1 MRHYLVF
8 TLSLGLVLPR
18 ALDAQW
24 AERSRTGAL
33 GRPVALETI
42 DLNTA
47 LARQR
52 VADQRATWSMGAC
65 KRSLGTNVLAG
76 VGGGVI
82 AGIILI
88 PMYSVIRNGY
98 HGVQQR
104 ASVRDAAMVGA
115 LVATG
120 TNIRETIRCKRRQR
134 LQTP

>member
-1 MRHYLVF
+1 MRHYLMFV
-8 TLSLGLVLPR
+8 LSLGFVLPR
-18 ALDAQW
+18 GVDAQW
-24 AERSRTGAL
+24 AGRSRTAES

-76 VGGGVI
+76 IGGSI
-82 AGIILI
+82 AGIILVST
-88 PMYSVIRNGY
+88 YSVIRNGY

-104 ASVRDAAMVGA
+104 PSVRDAATVGA